1 MATPHINA
9 EPGDFA
15 PTVLM
20 PGDPLRAKYIAETFL
35 DDAKLVCDVRNVF
48 GFTGSYRGSRAL
60 DHGARDGDS
69 LGLDL
74 LLRAHGALR
83 RQAHHAGRQLR
94 HLPPGCQAP
103 RHRHRH
109 GRLHRLRSQP
119 DAVHGPRPRRPGE
132 LQPRPPRGRA
142 SPKRAT
148 LPYHVGN
155 IFSADLFYT
164 PQPEIFDLMAKYQI
178 LGVEMESAGLY
189 PLAAE
194 HGVEALA
201 VCTVSDNIRTHEAMS
216 SADRQTSFNE
226 MIELALETAVAA
238 SARVNRKDARD
249 ARHRR
254 DRISCPGAG
263 RDAWFREH
271 RPSGTSDVPAP
282 PNQRGRSVVTGRA
295 STTLIERAAACFVA
309 G

>member
-35 DDAKLVCDVRNVF
+35 EAARLVCDVRNVF
-48 GFTGSYRGSRAL
+48 GFTGSFRGLEVSVM
-60 DHGARDGDS
+60 
-69 LGLDL
+69 
-74 LLRAHGALR
+74 AHGMGIPSASIYFSELMEHFGVKRIMRVGSCGTSHPDVKLRDIVIAMGASTDSAVNRTRFMGHDLAALASFNLVR
-83 RQAHHAGRQLR
+83 HAVRIAEAR
-94 HLPPGCQAP
+94 ELPF
-103 RHRHRH
+103 
-109 GRLHRLRSQP
+109 
-119 DAVHGPRPRRPGE
+119 
-132 LQPRPPRGRA
+132 
-142 SPKRAT
+142 
-148 LPYHVGN
+148 HVGN

-164 PQPEIFDLMAKYQI
+164 PQPEIFDHLAKYQI

-216 SADRQTSFNE
+216 SEDRQTSFNQ

-238 SARVNRKDARD
+238 SSA
-249 ARHRR
+249 
-254 DRISCPGAG
+254 
-263 RDAWFREH
+263 
-271 RPSGTSDVPAP
+271 
-282 PNQRGRSVVTGRA
+282 
-295 STTLIERAAACFVA
+295 
-309 G
+309 